1 MTAAAERT
9 SAANHAR
16 KRHTE
21 RKLADVSA
29 AIRQLQRARIP
40 ITYAAIAARAG
51 VSRTFLYDNP
61 AARQLL
67 ADATR
72 GTREEHLGRA
82 EARDS
87 EWEASWR
94 ARALNAEAALRA
106 AHEEIRVQRRRIGQ
120 LIGQQRAAER
130 QLTDESVERI
140 TTENASLRQR
150 VRELTNDNREQ
161 HEKLTAARSNARF
174 LDRRVATLEAQ
185 LADSH
190 LLLLPGDRKSSVL
203 PSAALRQTR
212 REPQVPR

>member
-1 MTAAAERT
+1 MTAATERT
-9 SAANHAR
+9 SAANQAR
-16 KRHTE
+16 RSQTE
-21 RKLADVSA
+21 HKLADVSA
-29 AIRQLQRARIP
+29 AISQLQRARIP

-61 AARQLL
+61 EARQLL

-72 GTREEHLGRA
+72 GAREERLARA
-82 EARDS
+82 EAHDS

-185 LADSH
+185 LADA
-190 LLLLPGDRKSSVL
+190 LLS
-203 PSAALRQTR
+203 
-212 REPQVPR
+212 VPR